1 MVEVPSHGD
10 RVKEFLKA
18 KLEDCEKIIKKRK
31 KKNRN
36 IKILY
41 YSLVGTSVIGSTVV
55 VILSSVAI
63 PPLVFACVSSI
74 TTITS
79 SLGIRLNLEDKKKK
93 LEQNIQ
99 KLNKI
104 KDKLNYVINCNG
116 NLSKEECD
124 NILEHFRLL
133 WKDITNKWVV

>member
-1 MVEVPSHGD
+1 MEVTSHGD

-79 SLGIRLNLEDKKKK
+79 SLGIRFNLEDKKKK
-93 LEQNIQ
+93 IEQNIQ
-99 KLNKI
+99 KLNRI
-104 KDKLNYVINCNG
+104 
-116 NLSKEECD
+116 KEECD

-133 WKDITNKWVV
+133 